1 MTITSSARYI
11 LINLMSFTGSKW
23 INVKNVMA
31 TASRK
36 TVIIQ
41 ERIKMKRKHVGKK
54 YYNAI
59 VKKEQKQL
67 EAIRRLI
74 SRMRS

>member
-1 MTITSSARYI
+1 
-11 LINLMSFTGSKW
+11 
-23 INVKNVMA
+23 
-31 TASRK
+31 
-36 TVIIQ
+36 
-41 ERIKMKRKHVGKK
+41 MKRKHVGKK